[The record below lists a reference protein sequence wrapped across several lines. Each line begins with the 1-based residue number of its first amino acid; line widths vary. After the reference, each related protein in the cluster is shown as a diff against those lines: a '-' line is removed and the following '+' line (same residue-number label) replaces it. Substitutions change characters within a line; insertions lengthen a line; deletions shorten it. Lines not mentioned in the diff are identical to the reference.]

1 MRDSLDIWYQREMDF
16 LRSSCDEFARRFPKI
31 ASRLTLDPN
40 GVSDPHVERLIQAF
54 AFLNARTRLKLEDS
68 FPEIVDAVINAL
80 YPHLLAPVPSMT
92 VLGFSLDP
100 GQTDLARGYPVPAG
114 SLFDSDRSS
123 GPPCRF
129 RTSQHIQLLPL
140 LVHSA
145 SLLPSPFPGPNSP
158 RRAAAAAA
166 LQIQL
171 RTFDDALPIKALP
184 VQKIRFFIHQPDL
197 EKSAKLLEMLCTR
210 TLEIVVSDGQTGG
223 FSTVLPATSI
233 QPVGLDPD
241 NTLLPRSPHAF
252 PGYSLLTE
260 YFVLPK
266 KFLFFELSGLTPQTL
281 QALGSSLHI
290 SILLSE
296 LPPNLAQSVSRDTL
310 RLHCSPAIN
319 LFPKTA
325 DAIPLNYRTVD
336 YRVIADARA
345 EDTLEVHSVDSV
357 QFEDHNGRITP
368 VRPFYSSAA
377 ADEDVAYYLAT
388 RRPGPVEG
396 DSGLIN
402 QPAEV
407 YLSLVDPQ
415 FSVWNPGRGKLLA
428 QLTCFNRNLPENIG
442 RGHTGSVSL
451 RFAPAEAG
459 GPIHAVECLAPT
471 SPVHRRHLARPT
483 LWPLVSQLTLNHL
496 SLGSGQK
503 SLLALQEILALN
515 DPAENASS
523 RMLIQGLREL
533 RSSPGV
539 RRLGTT
545 FVRGI
550 ESELVLD
557 DESYRGDS
565 PWLFAAVLSRFL
577 AMYVT
582 INSFSRL
589 SATTTTRKALALEP
603 WSWPVEIGNRPPV

>member
-1 MRDSLDIWYQREMDF
+1 MRDSLDIWYQREIEF
-16 LRSSCDEFARRFPKI
+16 LRSSCDEFAKRFPKI

-54 AFLNARTRLKLEDS
+54 ALLNARTRLKLEDS

-100 GQTDLARGYPVPAG
+100 GQNELARGYPLPAG
-114 SLFDSDRSS
+114 SLFDSDRSA

-129 RTSQHIQLLPL
+129 RTSQHVQLLPL
-140 LVHSA
+140 LVHAA
-145 SLLPSPFPGPNSP
+145 SLVPSPFTSPNSP
-158 RRAAAAAA
+158 RLAAATAA
-166 LQIQL
+166 LQIHL
-171 RTFDDALPIKALP
+171 RSFDDALPLKALP
-184 VQKIRFFIHQPDL
+184 LEKIRFFINHPDL
-197 EKSAKLLEMLCTR
+197 EKSAKLLEILCTR
-210 TLEIVVSDGQTGG
+210 TLEVVLSDGQPGG
-223 FSTVLPATSI
+223 FSTVLPAACI

-260 YFVLPK
+260 YFVFPK
-266 KFLFFELSGLTPQTL
+266 KFLFFELSGLSPQIL
-281 QALGSSLHI
+281 AACGSSLHV
-290 SILLSE
+290 SILVSE
-296 LPPNLAQSVSRDTL
+296 LPPNLAQSVTRDTL

-319 LFPKTA
+319 LFPKSS
-325 DAIPLNYRTVD
+325 DGIPLNYRTVD

-345 EDTLEVHSVDSV
+345 EETLEIHSVDAV
-357 QFEDHNGRITP
+357 HFEDYNGRMVP
-368 VRPFYSSAA
+368 VRPFYSSAV
-377 ADEDVAYYLAT
+377 ADEDVPYFLAT

-396 DSGLIN
+396 DSALIN

-407 YLSLVDPQ
+407 YLNLVDPQ

-428 QLTCFNRNLPENIG
+428 QLTCFNRNLPETIG
-442 RGHTGSVSL
+442 RGHSGSVSL
-451 RFAPAEAG
+451 RFAPADSG
-459 GPIHAVECLAPT
+459 GPIQIVESLAPPT
-471 SPVHRRHLARPT
+471 PVHRRHLARPT

-539 RRLGTT
+539 RRLGAS

-565 PWLFAAVLSRFL
+565 PWLFSAVISRFL

-589 SATTTTRKALALEP
+589 SATTTNRKALSQEP
-603 WSWPVEIGNRPPV
+603 WSWPVEFGNRPAV